1 MNDFDT
7 PWASEIGDF
16 EIYSK
21 SAGEAIAYA
30 ESPRIRDRIIECVN
44 NFEEI
49 KRQRDDAIS
58 QLSRICREGFGNDDT
73 ISQEPADDYVL
84 RKLAEMR
91 EAIKEA
97 EKSLKYVHDCL
108 NLWHNAAGYNCQS
121 HDADALADA
130 EITLAKLQP
139 FLKP

>member
-21 SAGEAIAYA
+21 SEHNATAYA
-30 ESPRIRDRIIECVN
+30 ESARIRDRIIKCIN
-44 NFEEI
+44 ACAGMQDPAAEI
-49 KRQRDDAIS
+49 QAMRAAI
-58 QLSRICREGFGNDDT
+58 R
-73 ISQEPADDYVL
+73 
-84 RKLAEMR
+84 
-91 EAIKEA
+91 EA